1 MKKYLFI
8 ILGIA
13 LAIVSCKKNS
23 DDPTSQPIDNWVGSY
38 DGVVDA
44 KGTISSEPI
53 SFISDTL
60 FDRTIDVPMTVRKLS
75 SQRALV
81 TMKYGLVPIPFNA
94 VIDGNTAS
102 LDDYEL
108 VPTID
113 IPIVVGG
120 MVCNINGIKFS
131 KMILNYDN
139 GVVTGNGKA
148 VVTAE
153 STLLGGLAKVNL
165 TLDLTPNFTKK

>member
-8 ILGIA
+8 VLGIA
-13 LAIVSCKKNS
+13 LAIVSCKKDS
-23 DDPTSQPIDNWVGSY
+23 DDPQPIDTWVGSY
-38 DGVVDA
+38 DGFVNV
-44 KGTISSEPI
+44 KGTITSEPI

-60 FDRTIDVPMTVRKLS
+60 FDKTIDVPMTVRKLS

-94 VIDGNTAS
+94 VINGNTAN

-108 VPTID
+108 IPTID

-131 KMILNYDN
+131 KIVLNYDN
-139 GVVTGNGKA
+139 GVVTGSGNA
-148 VVTAE
+148 EVTAE

-165 TLDLTPNFTKK
+165 TLDLTPNFIKK

>member
-13 LAIVSCKKNS
+13 LAIVSCKKDS
-23 DDPTSQPIDNWVGSY
+23 DNNPQPIDNWVGSY
-38 DGVVDA
+38 DGLVNV
-44 KGTISSEPI
+44 KGTITSEPI

-60 FDRTIDVPMTVRKLS
+60 FDKTIDVPMTVRKLS

-94 VIDGNTAS
+94 VINGNTAN

-108 VPTID
+108 IPTVT
-113 IPIVVGG
+113 IPIPLGSMTFNVT
-120 MVCNINGIKFS
+120 GIKFS
-131 KMILNYDN
+131 KIVLNYDN
-139 GVVTGNGKA
+139 GVVTGSGNA
-148 VVTAE
+148 VMTAE
-153 STLLGGLAKVNL
+153 SSLLGGLATINAVL
-165 TLDLTPNFTKK
+165 ELTPNFIKK

>member
-13 LAIVSCKKNS
+13 LAIVSCKKDS
-23 DDPTSQPIDNWVGSY
+23 DNNPQPIDNWVGSY
-38 DGVVDA
+38 DGLVNV
-44 KGTISSEPI
+44 KGTITSEPI

-60 FDRTIDVPMTVRKLS
+60 FDKTIDVPMTVRKLS

-94 VIDGNTAS
+94 VINGNTAN

-108 VPTID
+108 IPTID

-131 KMILNYDN
+131 KIVLNYDN
-139 GVVTGNGKA
+139 GVVTGSGNA
-148 VVTAE
+148 EVTAE

-165 TLDLTPNFTKK
+165 TLDLTPNFIKK

>member
-13 LAIVSCKKNS
+13 LAIVSCKKDS
-23 DDPTSQPIDNWVGSY
+23 DNNPQPIDTWVGSY
-38 DGVVDA
+38 DGSINVQ
-44 KGTISSEPI
+44 GTIESEPI
-53 SFISDTL
+53 SIISEPLVNTTL
-60 FDRTIDVPMTVRKLS
+60 DNLSMTVTKLS
-75 SQRALV
+75 SQRAVV
-81 TMKYGLVPIPFNA
+81 TMKYGVIPVPFNA
-94 VIDGNTAS
+94 VINGNTAN

-108 VPTID
+108 IPTID

-131 KMILNYDN
+131 KIVLNYDN
-139 GVVTGNGKA
+139 GVVTGSGKA

-153 STLLGGLAKVNL
+153 STFLGGLAKVNL
-165 TLDLTPNFTKK
+165 TLDLTPNFIKK